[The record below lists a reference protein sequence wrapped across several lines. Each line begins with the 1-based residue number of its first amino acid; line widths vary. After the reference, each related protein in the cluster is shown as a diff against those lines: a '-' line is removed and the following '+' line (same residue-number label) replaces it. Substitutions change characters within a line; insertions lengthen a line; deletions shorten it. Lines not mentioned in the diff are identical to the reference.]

1 MHQRFHCGIEQEGFN
16 KQRKMVGVKNIIYNQ
31 KRGNLCY
38 INSWSNGPLPGLVK
52 NPDAHA
58 TFSHY
63 VFFLFFTSKM
73 RCFSSLSDKN
83 DGL

>member
-1 MHQRFHCGIEQEGFN
+1 MHQWFHYAIEHEGFN
-16 KQRKMVGVKNIIYNQ
+16 TQGKMVGVKNIYDQ

-38 INSWSNGPLPGLVK
+38 INSWSNSPLPGLVK

-63 VFFLFFTSKM
+63 TFFFIFYLQNEVLQFFIRQK
-73 RCFSSLSDKN
+73 
-83 DGL
+83 